1 MARGPSPR
9 DEAGRHPDWQAR
21 AEPWL
26 DPAEAEDAPT
36 HTLVG
41 RRTLWLLLL
50 VAAVLVV
57 GISVGLWV
65 VAGRQKGE
73 IDIPPPGAELP
84 LVKNPGPWK
93 MRPQGPGTEGEI
105 VAGQGQTMFSTGDG
119 IDPGGRIA
127 VENLPEVPLD
137 RPQGAAAAAPPPAS
151 GAAAAGVATGAPP
164 TPAAPTELLPGAA
177 APPKAAAAPVAA
189 APPKAPPA
197 AAPKPPA
204 LEPGPNQP
212 AAAPSAGPPA
222 GSGALLQLGAFS
234 SPARAQAAWKTMAA
248 RFSYL
253 SALSPIIAPTAHD
266 GQTLYRLRVAAPDP
280 RAARDICGR
289 LKVAGE
295 ACAVV
300 D

>member
-41 RRTLWLLLL
+41 RRTLWLLLF

-84 LVKNPGPWK
+84 LVRNPGPWK
-93 MRPQGPGTEGEI
+93 IRPQGPGTAGEV

-127 VENLPEVPLD
+127 VENLPEDPLD
-137 RPQGAAAAAPPPAS
+137 RPQGAAPAPP
-151 GAAAAGVATGAPP
+151 ATGAPAALTAP
-164 TPAAPTELLPGAA
+164 GAPAPAPGAAPTELLPGAPS
-177 APPKAAAAPVAA
+177 APAKPGASPVM
-189 APPKAPPA
+189 
-197 AAPKPPA
+197 AAPKPV
-204 LEPGPNQP
+204 P
-212 AAAPSAGPPA
+212 AATPAPPA
-222 GSGALLQLGAFS
+222 KAPAQAGGGTLLQLGAFS

-253 SALSPIIAPTAHD
+253 AGLSPIIAPTAHD

-295 ACAVV
+295 ACAIV

>member
-9 DEAGRHPDWQAR
+9 DEGGRHPDWQAR

-41 RRTLWLLLL
+41 RRTLWLLLF

-84 LVKNPGPWK
+84 LVRNPGPWK
-93 MRPQGPGTEGEI
+93 IRPQGPGTAGEV

-127 VENLPEVPLD
+127 VENLPEAPLD
-137 RPQGAAAAAPPPAS
+137 RPQNAAAAAPP
-151 GAAAAGVATGAPP
+151 ATGAPGAP
-164 TPAAPTELLPGAA
+164 APAPGAPAPAPGAAPTELLPGAPSAPAKPGASPVMA
-177 APPKAAAAPVAA
+177 APKPV
-189 APPKAPPA
+189 PA
-197 AAPKPPA
+197 AAPAPPA
-204 LEPGPNQP
+204 KAP
-212 AAAPSAGPPA
+212 AQAG
-222 GSGALLQLGAFS
+222 GGTLLQLGAFS

-253 SALSPIIAPTAHD
+253 AGLSPIIAPTAHD